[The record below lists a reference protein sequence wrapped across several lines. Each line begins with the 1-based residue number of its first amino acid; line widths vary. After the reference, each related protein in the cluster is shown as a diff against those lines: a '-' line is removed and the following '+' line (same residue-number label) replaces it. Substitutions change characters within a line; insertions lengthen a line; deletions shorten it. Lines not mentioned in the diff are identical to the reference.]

1 MNVPFPLNEPLP
13 FHGVD
18 NHRFKLGPNV
28 FEAIEDPDD
37 GYRSYLGSVQ
47 ATDGEGIF
55 FATPVDTV
63 EVVEYEAGGQGWE
76 HRDVGDVNGY
86 ALRSTS
92 DGHIWLVFGTDNWEE
107 YYPCFVFRYTPRAP

>member
-1 MNVPFPLNEPLP
+1 MKVPFPLNEPLP

-18 NHRFKLGPNV
+18 NHRFRLGPNV
-28 FEAIEDPDD
+28 FEAVEDPDD

-55 FATPVDTV
+55 FSNPVDTV
-63 EVVEYEAGGQGWE
+63 EAVEYLEKFDSKAGT
-76 HRDVGDVNGY
+76 RDVEGW
-86 ALRSTS
+86 ALRSVG
-92 DGHIWLVFGTDNWEE
+92 DGHVWLVFGTEDYWD

>member
-1 MNVPFPLNEPLP
+1 MNVPFPLNQPLP

-63 EVVEYEAGGQGWE
+63 KVVEVVNNAWEDQFHGYEA
-76 HRDVGDVNGY
+76 
-86 ALRSTS
+86 RSVA
-92 DGHIWLVFGTDNWEE
+92 DGHVWLRFGTDFYLD
-107 YYPCFVFRYTPRAP
+107 YYPGFVFRYTPRAP